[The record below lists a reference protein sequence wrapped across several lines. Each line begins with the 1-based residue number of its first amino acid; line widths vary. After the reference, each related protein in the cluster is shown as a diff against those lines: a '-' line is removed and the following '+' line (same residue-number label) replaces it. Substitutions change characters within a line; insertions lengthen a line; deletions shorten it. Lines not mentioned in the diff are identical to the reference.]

1 MATPDEIRAQQQ
13 GIQNS
18 ETLLDLSNQ
27 LIDSINERKKILKGI
42 NAEEQLYFATVKQQQ
57 KLSQDIAAN
66 AEKYLGYQIKSKDL
80 DKQKKAITDN
90 IAKSNKAFTDSIA
103 GQISLE
109 AKLKDTRQKATLEAR
124 KINQDIVKQKNELN
138 ASEERR
144 GVLETRKQLAIARG
158 DQDSAR
164 YLQDLIKDEA
174 ITARNKLSQ
183 IDSLQKQLDKQTKIF
198 TSAKEILKNGE
209 KALKAQKEE
218 LEFLEKNLKIRK
230 QIEKSTGLLGGI
242 AKAASKIP
250 GIGQYLN
257 ADEAIDEMEKLA
269 AKIEEGGGKA
279 TSFGNRM
286 KIAGKGLQVLAK
298 GAYENL
304 KSPEAVFTFF
314 LKAAL
319 TANDQAVKLGKSL
332 GYAGEKA
339 YQFRENIAAIA
350 RNSTNINV
358 TAASLTEAFGE
369 LVTATGLAYEFTTD
383 QLETQIKLTKQVGL
397 TADEAAQVQRFAVLN
412 NKTSEETYRSFL
424 KGITA
429 SRNQLKVGIDFKA
442 TLAEAVKVSGQLAAN
457 LGNNPEMIGRAIVT
471 AKAFGMTLEQVAKSG
486 ESLLN
491 FESSIE
497 NELKAE
503 LLTGKELNLE
513 RARAA
518 ALAGDQITLA
528 EELNKQI
535 GTAADFTKMNV
546 LQQRALADSV
556 GMTTDE
562 LANTLRK
569 REEAI
574 ASGKSLAQI
583 TEEEAAEALERQTI
597 QDKFNASILKLQDF
611 FGNLLA
617 GPIGQLLDVMTQI
630 VGLVTDVLQPI
641 LSTVFAP
648 LTWAAKML
656 GGMANTLKT
665 IAGLYLV
672 IKGFQIA
679 GNVLE
684 AGKTAQLALQGDALA
699 IQNIMQEKSLV
710 KKAMYHAI
718 AVKEA
723 ITEGGIASVKA
734 YALSLDEKS
743 LARRIIITGLAF
755 KEYVYTKATAAWD
768 FIKLGYEKTSIA
780 LKRVAAIIEKGNLL
794 KSIGSAVMGVVES
807 LSAIPVVGWALGL
820 TAAAGV
826 AALGYSFLK
835 GDDVMSEGGY
845 GKRTLLS
852 PEGAIKLNDKDT
864 VIAGTNL
871 GGGEGGGSMPQIDL
885 TPMISAINEV
895 RAAVDRLY
903 GKDQS
908 ISMDGKKVGTT
919 LVQNSYKVA

>member
-1 MATPDEIRAQQQ
+1 MTAATQQD
-13 GIQNS
+13 IQNS
-18 ETLLDLSNQ
+18 EKLLDLSNQ
-27 LIDSINERKKILKGI
+27 LNNSITERRKLLKNI
-42 NAEEQLYFATVKQQQ
+42 TAEEQNYFSTVKQQQ
-57 KLSQDIAAN
+57 KLSADIAAN

-80 DKQKKAITDN
+80 AKQIKATDDNINKSRLSYSAIELKLEESKRKAI
-90 IAKSNKAFTDSIA
+90 
-103 GQISLE
+103 
-109 AKLKDTRQKATLEAR
+109 LEAR
-124 KINQDIVKQKNELN
+124 KLTDKDKNLTKQRIDLEEHSNELQIAKQQALRVGNIGLAAQIQQEIN
-138 ASEERR
+138 ANN
-144 GVLETRKQLAIARG
+144 
-158 DQDSAR
+158 
-164 YLQDLIKDEA
+164 
-174 ITARNKLSQ
+174 RNANA
-183 IDSLQKQLDKQTKIF
+183 LDKRAQNTKKAIQLQVDIINN
-198 TSAKEILKNGE
+198 AKKITKD
-209 KALKAQKEE
+209 AQDAAKAQEEE
-218 LEFLEKNLKIRK
+218 LAFLKRNLEIRK
-230 QIEKSTGLLGGI
+230 QIEKSTGLLGGM

-269 AKIEEGGGKA
+269 AQIEESGEKS

-332 GYAGEKA
+332 GYAGGRA
-339 YQFRENIAAIA
+339 DAFRENLAGIERAS
-350 RNSTNINV
+350 NNLNITTKNLV
-358 TAASLTEAFGE
+358 EAFGE
-369 LVTATGLAYEFTTD
+369 LATATGFAYEFTAD

-429 SRNQLKVGIDFKA
+429 ARNQLRVGIDFKA

-457 LGNNPEMIGRAIVT
+457 LGNNPEIIGKAIVT

-528 EELNKQI
+528 EELNKQV
-535 GTAADFTKMNV
+535 GTAAEFTKMNV

-583 TEEEAAEALERQTI
+583 TEEEAAQALERQSV
-597 QDKFNASILKLQDF
+597 QDKFNAAVEKLQSL
-611 FGNLLA
+611 FGNILAGPLGSFLDMLSSALNIVNQLGNALSFLAIPLQVIVGLYATLKGIQLASLAITKSQAVYEGMKRAYVGAQVSMATGYNAALLIRRSLLA
-617 GPIGQLLDVMTQI
+617 GEL
-630 VGLVTDVLQPI
+630 
-641 LSTVFAP
+641 A
-648 LTWAAKML
+648 
-656 GGMANTLKT
+656 KT
-665 IAGLYLV
+665 IAISAAWAVANPITALAGLAVAGTIAAGLY
-672 IKGFQIA
+672 A
-679 GNVLE
+679 
-684 AGKTAQLALQGDALA
+684 
-699 IQNIMQEKSLV
+699 
-710 KKAMYHAI
+710 
-718 AVKEA
+718 
-723 ITEGGIASVKA
+723 
-734 YALSLDEKS
+734 
-743 LARRIIITGLAF
+743 
-755 KEYVYTKATAAWD
+755 
-768 FIKLGYEKTSIA
+768 
-780 LKRVAAIIEKGNLL
+780 
-794 KSIGSAVMGVVES
+794 
-807 LSAIPVVGWALGL
+807 L
-820 TAAAGV
+820 TA
-826 AALGYSFLK
+826 
-835 GDDVMSEGGY
+835 DDMVDPGY

-852 PEGAIKLNDKDT
+852 PEGSIKLNDNDT

-871 GGGEGGGSMPQIDL
+871 FGDKERKENILPSQKENTSIRGKEDTLISKKENIQIPQIDL

>member
-1 MATPDEIRAQQQ
+1 MATQDEIRAQQE

-103 GQISLE
+103 GQLSLE
-109 AKLKDTRQKATLEAR
+109 AKLKDTRRKATLDAR
-124 KINQDIVKQKNELN
+124 KTTQDIIKQRNELN

-158 DQDSAR
+158 DQDSAS
-164 YLQDLIKDEA
+164 YLQDRIKDEA
-174 ITARNKLSQ
+174 TTARNKLSQ
-183 IDSLQKQLDKQTKIF
+183 IDSLQKQLDKQTKVF
-198 TSAKEILKNGE
+198 NSAKEILKNGE

-218 LEFLEKNLKIRK
+218 LAFLEKNLEIRK
-230 QIEKSTGLLGGI
+230 QVEKSTGLLGGM

-269 AKIEEGGGKA
+269 ASIEESGEKA
-279 TSFGNRM
+279 TSFENRM

-332 GYAGEKA
+332 GYGAERA
-339 YQFRENIAAIA
+339 DAFRENLAGIERAS
-350 RNSTNINV
+350 NNLNV
-358 TAASLTEAFGE
+358 TTKNLVEAFGE
-369 LVTATGLAYEFTTD
+369 LVTATGFAYEFTED
-383 QLETQIKLTKQVGL
+383 QLVTQIKLTKQVGL

-457 LGNNPEMIGRAIVT
+457 LGNNPELIGKAIVT

-528 EELNKQI
+528 EELNKQV
-535 GTAADFTKMNV
+535 GTAAEFTKMNV

-583 TEEEAAEALERQTI
+583 TEEEAAQALERQSV
-597 QDKFNASILKLQDF
+597 QDKFNAAVEKLQSL
-611 FGNLLA
+611 FGNILAGPLGSFLDMLSGALNIVNQLGNALSFLATPLQVIVGLYATLKGIQLASLAITKSQAIYEGMKRAYVGAQVSMATGYNAALLIRRSLLA
-617 GPIGQLLDVMTQI
+617 GEL
-630 VGLVTDVLQPI
+630 
-641 LSTVFAP
+641 A
-648 LTWAAKML
+648 
-656 GGMANTLKT
+656 KT
-665 IAGLYLV
+665 IAISAAWAVANPLTALAGLAVAGTIAAGLY
-672 IKGFQIA
+672 A
-679 GNVLE
+679 
-684 AGKTAQLALQGDALA
+684 
-699 IQNIMQEKSLV
+699 
-710 KKAMYHAI
+710 
-718 AVKEA
+718 
-723 ITEGGIASVKA
+723 
-734 YALSLDEKS
+734 
-743 LARRIIITGLAF
+743 
-755 KEYVYTKATAAWD
+755 
-768 FIKLGYEKTSIA
+768 
-780 LKRVAAIIEKGNLL
+780 
-794 KSIGSAVMGVVES
+794 
-807 LSAIPVVGWALGL
+807 L
-820 TAAAGV
+820 TA
-826 AALGYSFLK
+826 
-835 GDDVMSEGGY
+835 DDMVDPGY

-852 PEGAIKLNDKDT
+852 PEGSIKLNDNDT

-871 GGGEGGGSMPQIDL
+871 LGGGKKENALISQKENTSIRGKEDTLNPQKEGIQIPQIDL
-885 TPMISAINEV
+885 TPMIAAINEV

-908 ISMDGKKVGTT
+908 INMDGKKVGTT
-919 LVQNSYKVA
+919 LVQNSYKAA

>member
-1 MATPDEIRAQQQ
+1 MATQDEIKAQQQ

-42 NAEEQLYFATVKQQQ
+42 NAEEQSYFATVKQQQ

-80 DKQKKAITDN
+80 AKQKKAVEDNALKSLKAFEKIEGDITKQYQDSLKANSQLLETIDKENKLNNSLSNELDRRIKKYNNLKTRREEGEKISARELKSAYLSQKSLNEQVQESNKIIKNLETEQQKQEN
-90 IAKSNKAFTDSIA
+90 IAKTAAEI
-103 GQISLE
+103 
-109 AKLKDTRQKATLEAR
+109 
-124 KINQDIVKQKNELN
+124 
-138 ASEERR
+138 
-144 GVLETRKQLAIARG
+144 
-158 DQDSAR
+158 
-164 YLQDLIKDEA
+164 IKDGKEGLKSQ
-174 ITARNKLSQ
+174 NK
-183 IDSLQKQLDKQTKIF
+183 
-198 TSAKEILKNGE
+198 
-209 KALKAQKEE
+209 E
-218 LEFLEKNLKIRK
+218 LAFLEENLKIRK
-230 QIEKSTGLLGGI
+230 QIEKSTGLLGGM

-257 ADEAIDEMEKLA
+257 ADEAINEMEKLA
-269 AKIEEGGGKA
+269 AEIEEGGGKA

-286 KIAGKGLQVLAK
+286 QIAGKGLQVLAK

-339 YQFRENIAAIA
+339 NAFRENLVDIENAS
-350 RNSTNINV
+350 NNLNV
-358 TAASLTEAFGE
+358 TTANLVEAFGE
-369 LVTATGLAYEFTTD
+369 LATATGFAYEFTAD
-383 QLETQIKLTKQVGL
+383 QLTTQIKLTKQVGL
-397 TADEAAQVQRFAVLN
+397 TADEAAQVQRFGVLN

-457 LGNNPEMIGRAIVT
+457 LGNNPETIGKAIVT

-518 ALAGDQITLA
+518 ALSGDQITLA

-535 GTAADFTKMNV
+535 GTAAEFTKMNV

-569 REEAI
+569 REEAL

-583 TEEEAAEALERQTI
+583 TEEEAAQALERQSV
-597 QDKFNASILKLQDF
+597 QDKFNAAMLKLQSIV
-611 FGNLLA
+611 GNLLA
-617 GPIGQLLDVMTQI
+617 GP
-630 VGLVTDVLQPI
+630 
-641 LSTVFAP
+641 
-648 LTWAAKML
+648 L
-656 GGMANTLKT
+656 GGFLDMLSGALDIINYMATPLK
-665 IAGLYLV
+665 V
-672 IKGFQIA
+672 IGGIF
-679 GNVLE
+679 
-684 AGKTAQLALQGDALA
+684 LA
-699 IQNIMQEKSLV
+699 IHGTA
-710 KKAMYHAI
+710 KAI
-718 AVKEA
+718 A
-723 ITEGGIASVKA
+723 ITEGLTAAIMGQKAGFAAASLSTTVAQNAASTVGNALAAVSLATEGSKLSFKQLSLAVENESFAVKTIAYGLALKDMFVARAKALFEGFSLKSLIGQIARLPALLGLKSTEAAISTTTAAATVATASAGTLGIGAISIIAGIA
-734 YALSLDEKS
+734 
-743 LARRIIITGLAF
+743 
-755 KEYVYTKATAAWD
+755 
-768 FIKLGYEKTSIA
+768 
-780 LKRVAAIIEKGNLL
+780 
-794 KSIGSAVMGVVES
+794 AVMGALATYMVMKDGVIDPS
-807 LSAIPVVGWALGL
+807 KGPVI
-820 TAAAGV
+820 T
-826 AALGYSFLK
+826 
-835 GDDVMSEGGY
+835 GGF
-845 GKRTLLS
+845 GTVQMD
-852 PEGAIKLNDKDT
+852 PNDKAMYGADGKIK
-864 VIAGTNL
+864 VGTNL
-871 GGGEGGGSMPQIDL
+871 MGDEVASSMPQIDL
-885 TPMISAINEV
+885 TPMIIAINEV
-895 RAAVDRLY
+895 RSAVDRLY

-908 ISMDGKKVGTT
+908 INMDGKKVGTT
-919 LVQNSYKVA
+919 LVQNSYKTA